1 MKDQHIDTVSRSVVW
16 GAITS
21 GGAAAA
27 ASMVDSVKGLPFV
40 AWTLGFALFGA
51 LVGLVAGGTVAY
63 LDRRDEIRADAT
75 TRHMAR
81 MFEHQDDVKRRA
93 A

>member
-1 MKDQHIDTVSRSVVW
+1 MNENQMDTVARAVVW

-81 MFEHQDDVKRRA
+81 MFEHQDEVKRRA